1 MASYIWT
8 FNKPILARLSGDAAF
23 SYNQS
28 GSLGLQ
34 KRPLFYVVFSA
45 VLFGISTP
53 LSKLLI
59 RDISPVGLAGLLY
72 LGAFLG
78 LTVYSIATKI
88 FRPKEGGQDPPLNK
102 RDIGWLAGAIIVG
115 GILAPI
121 CLLIGLSKISGYSAS
136 LFLNL
141 EGAATALIAVF
152 IFKENAGRLIWLAL
166 ASMTLAGVFLSWD
179 PGQGRFT
186 LSGSLLILASMIC
199 WGIDNNFTRNISDKN
214 PIQIAKIKGIV
225 AGSFSTLL
233 ALILGMK
240 VPAGI
245 PLFWGL
251 LLGALSYGLSLVFY
265 IKGLGGLG
273 AFRAGAFF
281 SLAPFVG
288 ALTSL
293 IILRE
298 SVGWV
303 LIPGTIFMILGV
315 VLVVNEKHEHHHQHE
330 KSTHIHAHQHGDGHH
345 AHEHSQATREPHSH
359 EHTHEETDHIH
370 GHWPDIH
377 HRHGH

>member
-1 MASYIWT
+1 M
-8 FNKPILARLSGDAAF
+8 
-23 SYNQS
+23 
-28 GSLGLQ
+28 Q

-59 RDISPVGLAGLLY
+59 RDISPIGLAGLLY

-78 LTVYSIATKI
+78 LTVYSVGTKI
-88 FRPKEGGQDPPLNK
+88 FHQKKDGRDPPLNK
-102 RDIGWLAGAIIVG
+102 RDIGWLAGAIIAG

-121 CLLIGLSKISGYSAS
+121 CLLFGLSKISGYSAS
-136 LFLNL
+136 LFLSL

-166 ASMTLAGVFLSWD
+166 ASMTLAGIFLSWD
-179 PGQGRFT
+179 PGQGRFA
-186 LSGSLLILASMIC
+186 LSGSLLILASMTC
-199 WGIDNNFTRNISDKN
+199 WGIDNNLTRNISDKN

-225 AGSFSTLL
+225 AGSFSILL
-233 ALILGMK
+233 ALALGMK
-240 VPAGI
+240 I
-245 PLFWGL
+245 PVDGALFWGL
-251 LLGALSYGLSLVFY
+251 FLGALSYGLSLVFY
-265 IKGLGGLG
+265 IKGLAGLG

-281 SLAPFVG
+281 SFAPFIG
-288 ALTSL
+288 ALASL
-293 IILRE
+293 LILRE

-303 LIPGTIFMILGV
+303 LVPGTIFMILGV
-315 VLVVNEKHEHHHQHE
+315 ILVINEKHEHHHRHE
-330 KSTHIHAHQHGDGHH
+330 KSTHTHAHQHSDGHH
-345 AHEHSQATREPHSH
+345 GHDHAGSIREPHSH
-359 EHTHEETDHIH
+359 EHTHEETDHGH

>member
-1 MASYIWT
+1 
-8 FNKPILARLSGDAAF
+8 
-23 SYNQS
+23 
-28 GSLGLQ
+28 LQ

-78 LTVYSIATKI
+78 LTVYSIGKKVFGKKNDA
-88 FRPKEGGQDPPLNK
+88 QDPPLNK
-102 RDIGWLAGAIIVG
+102 RDIGWLAGAIIAG

-121 CLLIGLSKISGYSAS
+121 CLLLGLSKISGYSAS
-136 LFLNL
+136 LLLNL
-141 EGAATALIAVF
+141 EGVATAMIAVL
-152 IFKENAGRLIWLAL
+152 IFKENAGRIIWLAL
-166 ASMTLAGVFLSWD
+166 ASMTLAGVLLSWQ
-179 PGQGRFT
+179 PGQGRFA
-186 LSGSLLILASMIC
+186 LSGSLLILASIIC
-199 WGIDNNFTRNISDKN
+199 WGIDNNLTRNISDKN

-225 AGSFSTLL
+225 AGSFSILL
-233 ALILGMK
+233 ALALRMK
-240 VPAGI
+240 VPVDMT
-245 PLFWGL
+245 LFWGL
-251 LLGALSYGLSLVFY
+251 LLGALSYGLSLVLY
-265 IKGLGGLG
+265 IKALGGLG

-281 SLAPFVG
+281 SFAPFIG
-288 ALTSL
+288 ALASL
-293 IILRE
+293 LILRE

-315 VLVVNEKHEHHHQHE
+315 VLVINEKHEHHHRHE
-330 KSTHIHAHQHGDGHH
+330 KSTHTH
-345 AHEHSQATREPHSH
+345 AHEHSDGHHGHDHAGDIREPHSH
-359 EHTHEETDHIH
+359 EHTHEETRHIH

>member
-1 MASYIWT
+1 MKNSKDYFIDCPLVW
-8 FNKPILARLSGDAAF
+8 RGHV

-28 GSLGLQ
+28 GSPGLQ

-45 VLFGISTP
+45 LLFGISTP

-78 LTVYSIATKI
+78 LTVYSLAAKI
-88 FRPKEGGQDPPLNK
+88 FRQKNEVQDPPLDK
-102 RDIGWLAGAIIVG
+102 RDIGWLAGAIIAG

-121 CLLIGLSKISGYSAS
+121 SLLFGLSKISGYSAS
-136 LFLNL
+136 LLFNL

-179 PGQGRFT
+179 PGQGRFA
-186 LSGSLLILASMIC
+186 LSGSLLILLSMAC

-225 AGSFSTLL
+225 AGSFSILL
-233 ALILGMK
+233 ALALGMK
-240 VPAGI
+240 I
-245 PLFWGL
+245 PVDRALFWGL

-281 SLAPFVG
+281 SFAPFVG
-288 ALTSL
+288 ALASL
-293 IILRE
+293 LILRE
-298 SVGWV
+298 PVGWIF
-303 LIPGTIFMILGV
+303 LPGTILMVLGV
-315 VLVVNEKHEHHHQHE
+315 ALVINEKHEHYHRHE
-330 KSTHIHAHQHGDGHH
+330 KSTHTHAHDHRDGHH
-345 AHEHSQATREPHSH
+345 GHNHSGNIREPHSH

-370 GHWPDIH
+370 DHWPDIH

>member
-1 MASYIWT
+1 
-8 FNKPILARLSGDAAF
+8 
-23 SYNQS
+23 
-28 GSLGLQ
+28 LQ

-45 VLFGISTP
+45 VLFGISPP

-59 RDISPVGLAGLLY
+59 RNISPIGLAGLLY

-78 LTVYSIATKI
+78 LTVYTIGTNS
-88 FRPKEGGQDPPLNK
+88 FRRKKEGQDPPLNK
-102 RDIGWLAGAIIVG
+102 RDLGWLAGAIIAG
-115 GILAPI
+115 GILSPI
-121 CLLIGLSKISGYSAS
+121 CLLLGLSKISGYSAS
-136 LFLNL
+136 LLLNL

-186 LSGSLLILASMIC
+186 FSGSLLILLSMTC
-199 WGIDNNFTRNISDKN
+199 WGIDNNLTRNISDKN

-225 AGSFSTLL
+225 AGSFSILL
-233 ALILGMK
+233 ALALGTK
-240 VPAGI
+240 IPADMT
-245 PLFWGL
+245 LFWGL
-251 LLGALSYGLSLVFY
+251 LLGALSYGLSLVLY
-265 IKGLGGLG
+265 IKALGGLG

-281 SLAPFVG
+281 SIAPFVG
-288 ALTSL
+288 ALASL
-293 IILRE
+293 VILRE
-298 SVGWV
+298 SVGWI

-315 VLVVNEKHEHHHQHE
+315 VLVINEKHEHHHRHE
-330 KSTHIHAHQHGDGHH
+330 KITHSHAHHHGDGHH
-345 AHEHSQATREPHSH
+345 EHNHSGDIREPHSH

>member
-1 MASYIWT
+1 V
-8 FNKPILARLSGDAAF
+8 R
-23 SYNQS
+23 
-28 GSLGLQ
+28 GLN
-34 KRPLFYVVFSA
+34 KRPFFYILLSA

-53 LSKLLI
+53 ISKLLI

-78 LTVYSIATKI
+78 LTLYSVGTKI
-88 FRPKEGGQDPPLNK
+88 FRHKNKIQTPPLSR
-102 RDIGWLAGAIIVG
+102 RDIGWLTGAIISG

-121 CLLIGLSKISGYSAS
+121 CLFYGLSKTFGYSAS
-136 LFLNL
+136 LLLNL
-141 EGAATALIAVF
+141 EGVATALIAVLF
-152 IFKENAGRLIWLAL
+152 FKENAGRLIWLAL

-179 PGQGRFT
+179 PGQGGFA
-186 LSGSLLILASMIC
+186 LSGSLLILASMTC

-225 AGSFSTLL
+225 AGSFSILL
-233 ALILGMK
+233 ALALGMK
-240 VPAGI
+240 I
-245 PLFWGL
+245 PVDGALFWGL
-251 LLGALSYGLSLVFY
+251 LLGAFSYGLSLVFY

-281 SLAPFVG
+281 SLAPFIG
-288 ALTSL
+288 AMASL
-293 IILRE
+293 LILRE
-298 SVGWV
+298 SVGWA

-315 VLVVNEKHEHHHQHE
+315 VLVINEKHEHHHRHE
-330 KSTHIHAHQHGDGHH
+330 KTTHTHAHHHGDDHHGHDH
-345 AHEHSQATREPHSH
+345 AGNIREPHSH
-359 EHTHEETDHIH
+359 EHWHEETVHIH